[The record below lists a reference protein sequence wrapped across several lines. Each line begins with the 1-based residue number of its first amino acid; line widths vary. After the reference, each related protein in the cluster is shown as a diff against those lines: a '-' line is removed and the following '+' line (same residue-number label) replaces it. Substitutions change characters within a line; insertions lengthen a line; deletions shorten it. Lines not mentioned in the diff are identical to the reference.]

1 MVHPILTILASF
13 QMGGFPLTTMN
24 LQFQGPC
31 LHWPLQGPGGNI
43 VCVHLGICF
52 CKCGR
57 SKIFNC
63 NPLRSVS
70 LSTTTLPLS
79 GYVGGGKGR
88 PKDPGKAE

>member
-1 MVHPILTILASF
+1 
-13 QMGGFPLTTMN
+13 MGGFPPTTMN

-31 LHWPLQGPGGNI
+31 LHRPLQGPGGNI
-43 VCVHLGICF
+43 VYVGLGLCF

-63 NPLRSVS
+63 NLLKSLS
-70 LSTTTLPLS
+70 LSTPVLPLS

-88 PKDPGKAE
+88 SKDTELS